1 MDRDEQAIKAELS
14 RSLHCGPGL
23 LLLFPERRGG

>member
-14 RSLHCGPGL
+14 RSPHCGPGL
-23 LLLFPERRGG
+23 LLFPEWWGG